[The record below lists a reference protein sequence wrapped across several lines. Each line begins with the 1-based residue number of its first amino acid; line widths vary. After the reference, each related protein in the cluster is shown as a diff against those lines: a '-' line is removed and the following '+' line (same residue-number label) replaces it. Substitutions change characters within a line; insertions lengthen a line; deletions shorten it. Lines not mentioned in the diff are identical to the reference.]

1 MASLNI
7 DKETFSKFK
16 KGEPSAFDDVFKHY
30 RHVSFFT
37 ILSILKHQENAEDCF
52 QDTWIKVFENHRSV
66 KNVATLTSWIL
77 IISKRTALNY
87 LKKRTDESWNESY
100 DQVVA
105 TEDKASRIDTW
116 HRQLSTIENTI
127 LAYKVVYQLTLED
140 IAKLEHM
147 SPSQVYTLYQE
158 ALEKIRKDYEHE

>member
-1 MASLNI
+1 
-7 DKETFSKFK
+7 
-16 KGEPSAFDDVFKHY
+16 
-30 RHVSFFT
+30 
-37 ILSILKHQENAEDCF
+37 
-52 QDTWIKVFENHRSV
+52 
-66 KNVATLTSWIL
+66 VATLTSWIL

-87 LKKRTDESWNESY
+87 LKKRTDESWNETY

-105 TEDKASRIDTW
+105 TEDKASRVDTW

-147 SPSQVYTLYQE
+147 SVSQVYTLYQE
-158 ALEKIRKDYEHE
+158 ALEKIRKDYEYE